1 MGVEPV
7 TRLVQRRPDRLEVV
21 RPVARRQPD
30 VAVRERRAERVRR
43 RVEAPGAVLEAERP
57 DDALRELAA
66 AHRGRTMPWRNDA
79 STSRRVADELGQRRP
94 QRREHVAHLGRR
106 HPGLVVVE
114 QRRVGQV
121 GRLEALDV
129 AALELD
135 VRPQVGEERGEV
147 VVPPGLDPGVVP
159 AGRRAGH
166 LDAQLG
172 GHAAGLLPVTARD
185 ADQARVVGVVRQ
197 RLLERRQPL
206 EQAADLGIGE
216 AVVDDAAEG
225 RERLGARLGSER
237 RHRDPLLPAEHA
249 CGAAEV
255 GDLRQPLAECCE
267 IVHWPEPT
275 DRLRP
280 PCQTSS

>member
-1 MGVEPV
+1 MRGRVEP
-7 TRLVQRRPDRLEVV
+7 
-21 RPVARRQPD
+21 
-30 VAVRERRAERVRR
+30 
-43 RVEAPGAVLEAERP
+43 PGALLEAERA
-57 DDALRELAA
+57 DDPLREAPLGIGVE
-66 AHRGRTMPWRNDA
+66 R
-79 STSRRVADELGQRRP
+79 SVEERRVDLGGVAHELGQRGP
-94 QRREHVAHLGRR
+94 QRREHLAHLGRR

-135 VRPQVGEERGEV
+135 VRPQVREERGEV
-147 VVPPGLDPGVVP
+147 VVLPGLDPGVVP

-172 GHAAGLLPVTARD
+172 GNAAGLLPVTARD
-185 ADQARVVGVVRQ
+185 ADQARIVGVVRQ
-197 RLLERRQPL
+197 RFLERSQPL

-216 AVVDDAAEG
+216 AVVDDASEG

-237 RHRDPLLPAEHA
+237 RHRDALLPAEHP

-255 GDLRQPLAECCE
+255 
-267 IVHWPEPT
+267 
-275 DRLRP
+275 
-280 PCQTSS
+280 